1 MIVLFARSDNFFT
14 LIVNQTYFLKAVK
27 LTFLGQ
33 IVRLKSKMEA
43 KTLNYRIIIEP
54 DIYPDT
60 KKRCFNA
67 HCPTLGLADYGN
79 TVEKALKNIKNLI
92 KFHIESL
99 NKDNKDIPTSDPE
112 TEFITIAR
120 VKVEPKITSPV

>member
-1 MIVLFARSDNFFT
+1 
-14 LIVNQTYFLKAVK
+14 
-27 LTFLGQ
+27 
-33 IVRLKSKMEA
+33 MEA

-60 KKRCFNA
+60 KKQCFNA
-67 HCPTLGLADYGN
+67 YCPTLGLADYGN
-79 TVEKALKNIKNLI
+79 TVEKALKNIKDLI

-99 NKDNKDIPTSDPE
+99 YKDGKDIPTSDPE